1 MAKFELATEVSELV
15 IDRFSQ
21 KELQNELFNLYIL
34 LPSKDLKDILKMLKV
49 EVLGYWSA
57 TTSKHINYC
66 GEYYGKPIL
75 RKVK

>member
-1 MAKFELATEVSELV
+1 MKL
-15 IDRFSQ
+15 DRY
-21 KELQNELFNLYIL
+21 ETNLRVRNNNIY
-34 LPSKDLKDILKMLKV
+34 SYDIKV
-49 EVLGYWSA
+49 AIIYDEHIEVLGYWSA